1 MKAVSAPDLVRT
13 VSFFPCDTYPIDFN
27 RNTLLL
33 HLWICRMCL
42 KCNEFAQS
50 WHLHS
55 EEPFQNVN

>member
-13 VSFFPCDTYPIDFN
+13 GRFFPCDPYRTDFN

-33 HLWICRMCL
+33 QIYSVCL
-42 KCNEFAQS
+42 KSNDFAQS

-55 EEPFQNVN
+55 